1 MITPNYIRRK
11 LHNLT
16 HPLLGR
22 ILMLHRVT
30 EQRSVG
36 DNREL
41 EVTPDFLEHTIEEYR
56 QQGHHFVSIDEVC
69 DILVKGSTKQPFV
82 CLTFDDGYQ
91 DNYTTA
97 LPLLK
102 RLNIPFAIYITTGFI
117 DNRQPI
123 WWYRCE
129 SREQCQTC
137 LSNVEVQ
144 QRERSYP
151 NDTLGLGLDSLRA
164 LDAEPLCTICAHTI
178 SHPRLDSLSVDEQR
192 KEIAMS
198 KTTLEE
204 WLGHPVDHFSYP
216 HGAYNEDTL
225 AIVRDCGFH
234 SALMAWGGTVRR
246 GADQFLLH
254 RIELRQL

>member
-1 MITPNYIRRK
+1 MNTLQYFRRK

-16 HPLLGR
+16 HPVLGR
-22 ILMLHRVT
+22 ILMLHRVV
-30 EQRSVG
+30 ENRSEG
-36 DNREL
+36 ENREL
-41 EVTPDFLEHTIEEYR
+41 EVTPEFLEQTIKDYISQGYR
-56 QQGHHFVSIDEVC
+56 FVSIDEAS
-69 DILVKGSTKQPFV
+69 DIILLPRKKAVASTSEFTCSKFKNQNSKFI
-82 CLTFDDGYQ
+82 CLTFDDGYH
-91 DNYTTA
+91 DTYTTA
-97 LPLLK
+97 LPLLT
-102 RLNIPFAIYITTGFI
+102 RLNIPFAVYITTGFI
-117 DNRQPI
+117 DNKQPM
-123 WWYRCE
+123 WWY
-129 SREQCQTC
+129 
-137 LSNVEVQ
+137 
-144 QRERSYP
+144 P
-151 NDTLGLGLDSLRA
+151 NKTLGLGNDELKSLDT
-164 LDAEPLCTICAHTI
+164 EPLCTICAHTI

-254 RIELRQL
+254 RIELRQP